1 MVFIMGDLVGSP
13 GAAGKY
19 ALCVVRGEII
29 ELDYNRVMIRPH
41 TVFQDCHSFDM
52 GVQRLRD
59 HDVINDCI
67 NTGAVRELCSSGSR
81 SNASAGSIQDME
93 VQRCGLV

>member
-1 MVFIMGDLVGSP
+1 MTFIMGDLVSSP

-19 ALCVVRGEII
+19 ALCVVRSEIF
-29 ELDYNRVMIRPH
+29 ELDDNRVMIRPH
-41 TVFQDCHSFDM
+41 AVFRDCHLLDM
-52 GVQRLRD
+52 GVQRLRY

-67 NTGAVRELCSSGSR
+67 NTGTVRVLCSSGSR
-81 SNASAGSIQDME
+81 SYASAGSIQDME